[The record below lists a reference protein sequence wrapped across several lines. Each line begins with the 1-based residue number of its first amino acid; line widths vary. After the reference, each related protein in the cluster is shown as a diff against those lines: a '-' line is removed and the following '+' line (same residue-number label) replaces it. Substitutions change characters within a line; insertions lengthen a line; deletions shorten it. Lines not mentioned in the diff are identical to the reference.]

1 MRRTLIAVTIVFLL
15 GVAAANLLTA
25 ILLAGTGVGLYLL
38 QTKILDRL
46 IVLSQTQWIPR
57 LIRSYERSLRWA
69 LAHRMGVL
77 GICAAVFVG
86 TFGLFTVFNNGIEF
100 FPEDVPPAQL
110 LVNVDAP
117 VGTRIEFTDNVTRTL
132 EAQLAAIPGYDD
144 AESVV
149 SVSGSGGGMDMF
161 GGGVSGENQARI
173 TLSMVDFNL
182 RGQDSFETLALLQ
195 ERIGRELPGVEIS
208 ADMPAQ
214 GPSSAAPVNVEI
226 VGADP
231 LVLKRLADRVLEV
244 LRGAPV
250 GAKLVGL
257 ESDLDDAR
265 SELSVHVDREKA
277 ALYDLS
283 TSDVGLAVRG
293 AIQGVEAAKYRTGN
307 DEFDIV
313 VRLGAGDRS
322 VISALEDLV
331 VVAEGG
337 AQIPLVS
344 VADWDVGEGL
354 GSIRRKDMD
363 RLATVSSD
371 VRAGLNQNAVLLE
384 VQETL
389 VPFMTDELPSGYQL
403 RYTGQVEEQAESQA
417 FLGLAFGIALLLITF
432 ILISQFNSLVKP
444 LIILSSVIMSTVGV
458 LVGLM
463 VFNMPFVVI
472 MTGVGVISLAGIVVN
487 NAIVLIDYIDT
498 LRTRD
503 GMDRREALVQA
514 GLTRFRPVILTAI
527 TTALGLI
534 PLAVG
539 LNFDF
544 IGLFRNL
551 NPDLFWGG
559 EQAAWWSPMAI
570 AVIVGILVATLL
582 TLIVV
587 PVMYGVVDDLAL
599 FFRRHYI
606 GEEAPVGAESAGGTV
621 VAGGNGMPQGSGLP
635 QPEPALR

>member
-1 MRRTLIAVTIVFLL
+1 LI
-15 GVAAANLLTA
+15 
-25 ILLAGTGVGLYLL
+25 
-38 QTKILDRL
+38 DR
-46 IVLSQTQWIPR
+46 
-57 LIRSYERSLRWA
+57 YERSLRWA
-69 LAHRMGVL
+69 LAHRKTVL
-77 GICAAVFVG
+77 GLCAVVFVG
-86 TFGLFTVFNNGIEF
+86 TFGLFTVFNHGIEF
-100 FPEDVPPAQL
+100 FPEDVPPVQL

-117 VGTRIEFTDNVTRTL
+117 VGTRIEFTDNVTRIL
-132 EAQLAAIPGYDD
+132 EEELQGIPGYEDE
-144 AESVV
+144 ESVV
-149 SVSGSGGGMDMF
+149 SISGSGGGMDMF
-161 GGGVSGENQARI
+161 GGGGVSGENQSRI
-173 TLSMVDFNL
+173 TLSMVDYNL
-182 RGQDSFETLALLQ
+182 RNQDTFETLALLQ
-195 ERIGRELPGVEIS
+195 ERLGKELPGVEIS

-226 VGADP
+226 VGEDP
-231 LVLKRLADRVLEV
+231 LVLKRLADRVIEI
-244 LRGAPV
+244 LRDAPV
-250 GAKLVGL
+250 GPKLVGL

-265 SELSVHVDREKA
+265 SELSVNVDRTKA
-277 ALYDLS
+277 ALYGLS
-283 TSDVGLAVRG
+283 TTDVGLAVRG

-307 DEFDIV
+307 DEYDIV
-313 VRLGAGDRS
+313 VRLDVEDRS

-371 VRAGLNQNAVLLE
+371 VAAGLNQNAVLVE

-389 VPFMTDELPSGYQL
+389 VPFVDEELPSGYQL

-417 FLGLAFGIALLLITF
+417 FLGMAFGIALLLITF
-432 ILISQFNSLVKP
+432 ILISQFNSVVKP
-444 LIILSSVIMSTVGV
+444 LIIMSSVIMSTVGV

-463 VFNMPFVVI
+463 VFNMPFVII

-498 LRTRD
+498 LRNRD
-503 GMDRREALVQA
+503 GMERREALVMA
-514 GLTRFRPVILTAI
+514 GVTRFRPVILTAI

-534 PLAVG
+534 PLAIG

-544 IGLFRNL
+544 MGLYTVL
-551 NPDLFWGG
+551 DPDLFWGG

-599 FFRRHYI
+599 FFRRHY
-606 GEEAPVGAESAGGTV
+606 VGDVIPAEGGL
-621 VAGGNGMPQGSGLP
+621 ADLPGPSGGNGRPQGSGRAAV
-635 QPEPALR
+635 EPALR